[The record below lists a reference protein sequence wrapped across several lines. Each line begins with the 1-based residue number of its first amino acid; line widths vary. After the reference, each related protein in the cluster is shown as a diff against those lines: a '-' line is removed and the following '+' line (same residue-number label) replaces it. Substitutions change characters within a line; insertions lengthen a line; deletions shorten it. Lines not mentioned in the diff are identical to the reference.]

1 MKSLQSFKNWETS
14 QKFDFSWNIW
24 PFIYIGPM
32 FLYCDNYWNWVITAF
47 FKWNSVFHVAKV
59 CLLPFSL
66 FAWVTYVDNCHP
78 ALLNERYLIK
88 EIQWLNVKFKK
99 VTGGNIV
106 DGLERVRRLH
116 GDAIKAMMPKA
127 FKESVALGVK
137 INGLDFFFFFNE
149 NRSIQFGKEPAK
161 ESERE

>member
-1 MKSLQSFKNWETS
+1 M
-14 QKFDFSWNIW
+14 
-24 PFIYIGPM
+24 
-32 FLYCDNYWNWVITAF
+32 
-47 FKWNSVFHVAKV
+47 
-59 CLLPFSL
+59 
-66 FAWVTYVDNCHP
+66 
-78 ALLNERYLIK
+78 
-88 EIQWLNVKFKK
+88 
-99 VTGGNIV
+99 
-106 DGLERVRRLH
+106 H